1 MLAGLGAAAVSIA
14 QAAPAEAQ
22 DFDALTLKQA
32 SDLLRAKNV
41 SSMEL
46 VQACL
51 KRIEAHDPALNAFIT
66 VMGDQ
71 ALASAKAL
79 QAEIQVGKWRG
90 PLHGVPIALKDNID
104 TAGIR
109 TTAASQLLKD
119 RVPSEDAEVVRRL
132 KKAGAVILG
141 KLNMNEFAFGRTS
154 ADTYFGTVHNPWKL
168 DRIPGGSSSGPA
180 AAVSAGLCF
189 GALGT
194 DTAGSIRM
202 PAAFCS
208 VVGFKP
214 TYGRSSIRGII
225 PVSWTLDHVGPIC
238 RTVEDAALMLRAI
251 AGYDEADVTTV
262 EMPVPDYATE
272 LAMPVSKLRVGAL
285 RNPFF
290 ENLDPETAA
299 AVEAALAVLR
309 KLTAGVSDV
318 EIPPV
323 GIASRVMGA
332 EAYAYHAQT
341 ITQSPEL
348 YLPGTRTSIL
358 ASANGKAAD
367 YVLAR
372 RRLEQLRR
380 EIWSVFENVNILIT
394 PTTPEPATIIGETPK
409 RNAGIATSPFDVYG
423 LPAISAPCGFSSAG
437 LPIGLQIVGAPWAE
451 STVLALAR
459 AYERATEWH
468 LRRPKSQG

>member
-14 QAAPAEAQ
+14 KAAPAEAQ

-51 KRIEAHDPALNAFIT
+51 KRIEAHNPALNAFLT
-66 VMGDQ
+66 VTGDQ
-71 ALASAKAL
+71 ALESAKSA
-79 QAEIQVGKWRG
+79 QAEIQLGKWRG
-90 PLHGVPIALKDNID
+90 PLHGIPIALKDNID

-119 RVPSEDAEVVRRL
+119 RIPAEDAEVVRRL
-132 KKAGAVILG
+132 KNAGAVILG

-154 ADTYFGTVHNPWKL
+154 ADTYFGTVHNPWNP
-168 DRIPGGSSSGPA
+168 DRITGGSSSGPA

-208 VVGFKP
+208 LVGFKP

-225 PVSWTLDHVGPIC
+225 PVSWSLDHVGPLC
-238 RTVEDAALMLRAI
+238 RTVEDAALMLNAI

-262 EMPVPDYATE
+262 EMPVPDYAE
-272 LAMPVSKLRVGAL
+272 EMAMPVSKLRVGAL
-285 RNPFF
+285 RKPFF
-290 ENLDPETAA
+290 ENLDSETAA
-299 AVEAALAVLR
+299 AVEAAIEVLR
-309 KLTAGVSDV
+309 KLTGGVTDV

-348 YLPGTRTSIL
+348 YLAGTRNSIM
-358 ASANGKAAD
+358 ASANGKAS
-367 YVLAR
+367 R
-372 RRLEQLRR
+372 RICSPRAGHLEQLRR

-394 PTTPEPATIIGETPK
+394 PTTPEPATVIGETPK
-409 RNAGIATSPFDVYG
+409 RNAGIATSPFG
-423 LPAISAPCGFSSAG
+423 CLWIAG
-437 LPIGLQIVGAPWAE
+437 DFGALWFQFGGVADRVADCWG
-451 STVLALAR
+451 SLGGVRGAR
-459 AYERATEWH
+459 AGTR
-468 LRRPKSQG
+468 L